1 MRRTPILVVQLPS
14 ITGVMGLPSNVE
26 SQLNLCC
33 LLILENL
40 EVESLSMVKSVEL
53 VQSVSNPMHFAD
65 LNFECIKAI
74 YKVSQRGMNICVS
87 SYFEELYS

>member
-14 ITGVMGLPSNVE
+14 INGVMGLPSNVG

-33 LLILENL
+33 LLILEIL

-53 VQSVSNPMHFAD
+53 VQSVSNPMHLQTLI
-65 LNFECIKAI
+65 LNASKLSIK
-74 YKVSQRGMNICVS
+74 YLK
-87 SYFEELYS
+87 EE